1 MLAKLLSLLAHAKGA
16 AAATVF
22 IAGGVTATVAATN
35 PDVQTTV
42 SNVTTSI
49 SSTLS
54 SVTQL
59 SPKCTVAED
68 AKNGGGQPAV
78 VAQRNAADKLLRDAW
93 NNDKKKLNDLRAGK
107 DVDNKTANDVVKK
120 YDDQLKDVL
129 DKALDDVAALTLG
142 RAGQQP
148 KDSTSSASTSDGSGS
163 ANNKSPKPTC
173 PPSSG
178 GPGDGSG
185 SSNTGPRDGSESS
198 HGPRDGSES
207 SHGPRDGSGSAGAPG
222 DGSDSAKG
230 RVAVAN
236 RTTLT
241 ADIKAIV
248 DQAVKDMD
256 DLVTKAVKAMDDLKL
271 AAPAQDRGG
280 KPEDKGK
287 PSDKPGNGK
296 PSGSPR
302 S

>member
-1 MLAKLLSLLAHAKGA
+1 MFGKLVSLLAQAKGA

-35 PDVQTTV
+35 PEVQDTV
-42 SNVTTSI
+42 TNVTTSI
-49 SSTLS
+49 SQTLS

-93 NNDKKKLNDLRAGK
+93 NNDKKKLNDLRGGK
-107 DVDNKTANDVVKK
+107 DVDNKTANDIVKK
-120 YDDQLKDVL
+120 YDDQLKDTL
-129 DKALDDVAALTLG
+129 DKALNDVAALTLG
-142 RAGQQP
+142 RVGQLA
-148 KDSTSSASTSDGSGS
+148 KDGTSSASSSDGSGS
-163 ANNKSPKPTC
+163 AASHSPKPTC

-178 GPGDGSG
+178 
-185 SSNTGPRDGSESS
+185 
-198 HGPRDGSES
+198 
-207 SHGPRDGSGSAGAPG
+207 APG
-222 DGSDSAKG
+222 DGSSAAAPSDGSSSGSPSDGTASAKG

-241 ADIKAIV
+241 TDIKAIV
-248 DQAVKDMD
+248 DQAIKDMD
-256 DLVTKAVKAMDDLKL
+256 QAVTDATKAMDDAKA
-271 AAPAQDRGG
+271 AAPSNDRGG

-287 PSDKPGNGK
+287 PSDKPGNGNGNK

>member
-35 PDVQTTV
+35 PDVQDTV

-49 SSTLS
+49 SSTLAA
-54 SVTQL
+54 VTQTAGK
-59 SPKCTVAED
+59 SCTGDD
-68 AKNGGGQPAV
+68 ATTGQPVV

-93 NNDKKKLNDLRAGK
+93 NNDKKKLNDLRGGK
-107 DVDNKTANDVVKK
+107 DVDNKTANELVKG

-129 DKALDDVAALTLG
+129 DKALNDVAALTLG
-142 RAGQQP
+142 REGQQP
-148 KDSTSSASTSDGSGS
+148 KDGTTSATATTPKTDG
-163 ANNKSPKPTC
+163 AKSPKPTC
-173 PPSSG
+173 TPAPAG
-178 GPGDGSG
+178 APRDGTG
-185 SSNTGPRDGSESS
+185 SANPAPRDGSRSANTS
-198 HGPRDGSES
+198 
-207 SHGPRDGSGSAGAPG
+207 PRDGSGSAGSPG
-222 DGSDSAKG
+222 DGSESAKG

-241 ADIKAIV
+241 ADISALVDKAI
-248 DQAVKDMD
+248 KDMD
-256 DLVTKAVKAMDDLKL
+256 DLVTKAVKAMDDAKL
-271 AAPAQDRGG
+271 AAPQTNG

>member
-1 MLAKLLSLLAHAKGA
+1 MFGKLIALLAHAKGA

-35 PDVQTTV
+35 PEVQDTV

-54 SVTQL
+54 AVTQL

-93 NNDKKKLNDLRAGK
+93 NTDKHKLNDLRGGK
-107 DVDNKTANDVVKK
+107 DVDNKTANDIVKK
-120 YDDQLKDVL
+120 YDDQLKDAL
-129 DKALDDVAALTLG
+129 DKALNDVAALTLG
-142 RAGQQP
+142 RSGQLA
-148 KDSTSSASTSDGSGS
+148 KDGTSSASSSDGSES
-163 ANNKSPKPTC
+163 AGTKTPKPTC

-178 GPGDGSG
+178 NPSDGS
-185 SSNTGPRDGSESS
+185 SSTAPRDGSA
-198 HGPRDGSES
+198 
-207 SHGPRDGSGSAGAPG
+207 SGSPS
-222 DGSDSAKG
+222 DGTDSAKG

-248 DQAVKDMD
+248 DQAIKDMD
-256 DLVTKAVKAMDDLKL
+256 KLVTDATKAMDAAKL
-271 AAPAQDRGG
+271 VAPSTDRGG

-287 PSDKPGNGK
+287 PSDKPGNGNGNGNK
-296 PSGSPR
+296 PSASPR